1 MISKPNPASTTL
13 YSATQELE
21 SHAVRFIMAHKS
33 IEREVLE
40 LKFEEM
46 PEEILELN
54 PCQTLPT
61 LFDRGM
67 VLYDLSVIMEY
78 LDERFPFP
86 PLLPVDPIEKA
97 EKRLLIYRFTR
108 AKGCWYELVNTVLND
123 NKKAAVAARKTLY
136 GNLIEL
142 LPLFSHK
149 PYFKSDS
156 MTLVDACIAPILWRL
171 GLLGITLGDKA
182 KSITSYAN
190 RLFEKE
196 GFHGSLTFVE
206 KDFNQ

>member
-1 MISKPNPASTTL
+1 MLTKPNPASTTL
-13 YSATQELE
+13 YSAPQELE

-33 IEREVLE
+33 IECDVFEVDFDE
-40 LKFEEM
+40 L
-46 PEEILELN
+46 PEEILDLN
-54 PCQTLPT
+54 PCQSLPT

-67 VLYDLSVIMEY
+67 VLYDLGVVMEY

-108 AKGCWYELVNTVLND
+108 APGCWYELTDVILNS
-123 NKKAAVAARKTLY
+123 NKKASEAARKTLN

-142 LPLFSHK
+142 IPLFSHK
-149 PYFKSDS
+149 PFFKSDT
-156 MTLVDACIAPILWRL
+156 MTLIDACLAPIMWRL
-171 GLLGITLGDKA
+171 NLLGITLGDKA
-182 KSITSYAN
+182 KPISAYAN
-190 RLFEKE
+190 RLFAQE
-196 GFHGSLTFVE
+196 GFQESLTFCE

>member
-1 MISKPNPASTTL
+1 
-13 YSATQELE
+13 
-21 SHAVRFIMAHKS
+21 
-33 IEREVLE
+33 
-40 LKFEEM
+40 
-46 PEEILELN
+46 
-54 PCQTLPT
+54 
-61 LFDRGM
+61 M

-108 AKGCWYELVNTVLND
+108 AEGCWYDLVDTILSGS
-123 NKKAAVAARKTLY
+123 KKDADVARKTLN

-149 PYFKSDS
+149 AYFKSDT
-156 MTLVDACIAPILWRL
+156 MTLVDVCIAPILWRL
-171 GLLGITLGDKA
+171 GVLGITLGDKG
-182 KSITSYAN
+182 KPITSYAS

-196 GFHGSLTFVE
+196 GFQESLTFAE
-206 KDFNQ
+206 KDFSQ